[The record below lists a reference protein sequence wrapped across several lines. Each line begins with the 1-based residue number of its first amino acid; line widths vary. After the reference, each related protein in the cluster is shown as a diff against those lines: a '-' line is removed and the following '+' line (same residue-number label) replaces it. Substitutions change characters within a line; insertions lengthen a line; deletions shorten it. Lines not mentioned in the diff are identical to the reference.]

1 MIIIVDIGMG
11 NIGSILN
18 MIKCLNFSA
27 KVSRSID
34 DIQSAEKIILPGVG
48 SFDNAIKSLKEH
60 DLISVLNEQVIRKK
74 KPILGICLGIQIF
87 SRKSEEGKEQG
98 LGWLDAETVRFSFD
112 REESLKVP
120 HMGWNTALAKNNQ
133 VLFQGMGSEPKFYF
147 VHSYHLH
154 CNDPADISSITH
166 YGYEFPSSIK
176 HDNIYGVQF
185 HPEKSHK
192 FGIKVFKNFLE
203 LA

>member
-11 NIGSILN
+11 NLGSILN
-18 MIKCLNFSA
+18 MIKYLNFSA

-176 HDNIYGVQF
+176 HDNIYTVF
-185 HPEKSHK
+185 NS
-192 FGIKVFKNFLE
+192 ILRKVTNMAFNS
-203 LA
+203 